1 MRVLGLVP
9 RMLLQLML
17 DTLPRTSMQES
28 ERKTIVALCQ
38 HIHQE
43 VQVASENFYTEL
55 RRRNYVTPTSFLEL
69 IQMFQKVLASK
80 RARNRQ
86 LRTR

>member
-1 MRVLGLVP
+1 MI
-9 RMLLQLML
+9 
-17 DTLPRTSMQES
+17 QES
-28 ERKTIVALCQ
+28 ERKTIVGMCQ
-38 HIHQE
+38 HIHQQAQE
-43 VQVASENFYTEL
+43 ASEKFYTEL